1 MKDKHLVGL
10 FLVCLIF
17 FAPFLVF
24 PSTLSQKDND
34 LGRTYVPIYSFI
46 KNSLYKD
53 KTLPLWRPDQLM
65 GESLI
70 ANPLSSLTYPANI
83 LFLILP
89 TELAIVIYYFLH
101 FFLAGVFTF
110 YLARSLK
117 LSRLSSLAAAIFY
130 TFSVKMLL
138 HLSAGH
144 ITMVAAFAYFPL
156 VFLSIRKLLS
166 KVEFM
171 WIIFAST
178 TLSFMLMLYPTIF
191 YYVLIFLLVFLI
203 YHLWIRRFDLSLKNL
218 IILKVW
224 PMILVITIVIGLSA
238 IFLLPQIEFAKFT
251 TRSQLK
257 IEDVAIPLF
266 NFKIFLVSLFI
277 PYMDFDNLDH
287 ESFLYL
293 GFIPTILFLSGFS
306 KLSKVQKIFL
316 LLVGFL
322 TLSFI
327 AGLSTPVF
335 KLSYEILPFLKYS
348 RVTTRLWFAVALVVA
363 LIAAKALEHLKSK
376 KIVYFIIL
384 IFLLESFFI
393 GYKKIAKIPDLN
405 FKNVS
410 IYKYLSQDPEIFRV
424 YCTTYCFNPQLAQKY
439 KIQMLNGETPIQ
451 DKLTVDFLQKSGNYH
466 HDEFAVIFPPY
477 QIWQNPNPPVP
488 SANLLGKANVKY
500 VASTYPLQSLDFTYI
515 SKFDTIHLYQNNK
528 FLPRIYFQDSS
539 NVEIEKISP
548 NKIIVNFLPKNYQ
561 RQLIF
566 SEKSFPGWTANI
578 DGTNRKIDT
587 YDDIFR
593 QVIVPNSS
601 NQVELVYNPKS
612 FEIGKYLSLLTL
624 LLLIFYFCYIQNKKI
639 KWLKLPF

>member
-1 MKDKHLVGL
+1 M
-10 FLVCLIF
+10 
-17 FAPFLVF
+17 
-24 PSTLSQKDND
+24 LSQKDND
-34 LGRTYVPIYSFI
+34 LGRTYIPMYSFI
-46 KNSLYKD
+46 KNSFYENKR
-53 KTLPLWRPDQLM
+53 LPLWRPDQMM

-138 HLSAGH
+138 HLFAGH
-144 ITMVAAFAYFPL
+144 VTMVAAFAYFPL

-171 WIIFAST
+171 WIISASAA
-178 TLSFMLMLYPTIF
+178 LSFMLMLYPTIF
-191 YYVLIFLLVFLI
+191 YYALIFLLVFLI
-203 YHLWIRRFDLSLKNL
+203 YHLWMRRFNLSLKNV

-238 IFLLPQIEFAKFT
+238 IFLLPQIEFAKFS

>member
-1 MKDKHLVGL
+1 
-10 FLVCLIF
+10 
-17 FAPFLVF
+17 
-24 PSTLSQKDND
+24 
-34 LGRTYVPIYSFI
+34 
-46 KNSLYKD
+46 
-53 KTLPLWRPDQLM
+53 
-65 GESLI
+65 
-70 ANPLSSLTYPANI
+70 
-83 LFLILP
+83 
-89 TELAIVIYYFLH
+89 
-101 FFLAGVFTF
+101 
-110 YLARSLK
+110 
-117 LSRLSSLAAAIFY
+117 
-130 TFSVKMLL
+130 
-138 HLSAGH
+138 
-144 ITMVAAFAYFPL
+144 
-156 VFLSIRKLLS
+156 
-166 KVEFM
+166 
-171 WIIFAST
+171 
-178 TLSFMLMLYPTIF
+178 
-191 YYVLIFLLVFLI
+191 
-203 YHLWIRRFDLSLKNL
+203 
-218 IILKVW
+218 
-224 PMILVITIVIGLSA
+224 
-238 IFLLPQIEFAKFT
+238 
-251 TRSQLK
+251 
-257 IEDVAIPLF
+257 
-266 NFKIFLVSLFI
+266 
-277 PYMDFDNLDH
+277 MDFDNLDH

-363 LIAAKALEHLKSK
+363 LVSAKALEHLKSK